1 MQHIDIYCIIYVV
14 YIWYYTAIFLKLKNC
29 DYFLLLFC
37 DLVLSLKSWL
47 KHKTAVSQLFLPLF
61 HPSLSVLSASLPAP
75 ESWFHLRGSVVGLFL
90 VLGGWLVLSSET
102 KSSVIIAGQ

>member
-1 MQHIDIYCIIYVV
+1 MVLYCHIFKIK
-14 YIWYYTAIFLKLKNC
+14 KLC
-29 DYFLLLFC
+29 LFFLLLFC
-37 DLVLSLKSWL
+37 DLVLGFKSWL

-75 ESWFHLRGSVVGLFL
+75 ESWFHLRGLVVGLFL
-90 VLGGWLVLSSET
+90 VLGGWLVLSNET